1 MNVRP
6 LVGLLVFV
14 TGILATAGP
23 AAGYKPRKLVVG
35 FAPWENPGEIGR
47 IASEVS
53 RMLGQSLGMR
63 VEPRITSDYAGVVEA
78 MSHQQVDMAF
88 FPPAAFVLAERKAG
102 AKVILKSV
110 FRGRSAY
117 YAAIITRQDSGIRS
131 LKDLKGK
138 SIAFVEPNSTSG
150 SIYPR
155 VMLIR
160 AGLKAERDMRVQ
172 NAGGHDAVVLAVFH
186 RKVDAGACFLNNP
199 KPLEAAWT
207 RPGVLPNAADRDQI
221 RILGIS
227 PPIPSDNIAVRRDL
241 DPELVGRIQE
251 FFLNLSNSDDGSGKI
266 RKIFRVDGFQKANS
280 RDYDPVREAYATI
293 GLKLER

>member
-1 MNVRP
+1 MRLLIG
-6 LVGLLVFV
+6 LVMALTYLSLPGL
-14 TGILATAGP
+14 P
-23 AAGYKPRKLVVG
+23 AEAYKPRKLVVG

-53 RMLGQSLGMR
+53 RLLGQHLGMR

-78 MSHQQVDMAF
+78 MSHRQVDMAF

-117 YAAIITRQDSGIRS
+117 YAAIITHRDSGLKT

-138 SIAFVEPNSTSG
+138 VIAFVEPNSTSG

-155 VMLIR
+155 VMLMK
-160 AGLKAERDMRVQ
+160 AGLKAERDLRIQ
-172 NAGGHDAVVLAVFH
+172 NAGGHDAVVLAVYH

-207 RPGVLPNAADRDQI
+207 RPGVLPDPAARDRI

-227 PPIPSDNIAVRRDL
+227 PPIPSDNIAVRKDL
-241 DPELVGRIQE
+241 DPELVSRIQD
-251 FFLNLSNSDDGSGKI
+251 FFLNLSATGEGSGKI
-266 RKIFRVDGFQKANS
+266 RTIFRVDGFQKAES
-280 RDYDPVREAYATI
+280 KDYDPVREAYETI
-293 GLKLER
+293 GLRLER

>member
-1 MNVRP
+1 MRP
-6 LVGLLVFV
+6 IVGLLVLA
-14 TGILATAGP
+14 TSILAATAP
-23 AAGYKPRKLVVG
+23 AAAYKPRKLVVG

-78 MSHQQVDMAF
+78 MSHEQVDMAF

-102 AKVILKSV
+102 ARVILKSV

-117 YAAIITRQDSGIRS
+117 HAAIITRKDSGIRS

-138 SIAFVEPNSTSG
+138 SMAFVEPNSTSG

-160 AGLKAERDMRVQ
+160 AGLKAERDLRVQ

-186 RKVDAGACFLNNP
+186 GKVDAGACFLNNP
-199 KPLEAAWT
+199 NPLEAAWT
-207 RPGVLPNAADRDQI
+207 RPGVLPNQSARDQI
-221 RILGIS
+221 RILGVS
-227 PPIPSDNIAVRRDL
+227 PPIPSDNIAVRQDL
-241 DPELVGRIQE
+241 DPVLVSRIQD
-251 FFLNLSNSDDGSGKI
+251 FFLNLSKSDDGSGKI
-266 RKIFRVDGFQKANS
+266 RRIFRVDGFQKANS
-280 RDYDPVREAYATI
+280 KDYDPVREAYEMI
-293 GLKLER
+293 GLRLER